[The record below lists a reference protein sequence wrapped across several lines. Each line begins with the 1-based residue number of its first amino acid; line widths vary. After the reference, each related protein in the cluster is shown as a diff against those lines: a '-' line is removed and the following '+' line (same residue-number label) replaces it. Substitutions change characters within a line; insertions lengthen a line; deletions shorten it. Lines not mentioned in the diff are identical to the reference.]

1 MEIPQSEDMNKI
13 QINIIEEKKQNQNDN
28 NLINNIV
35 KTSLSFPVF
44 CSFCKKSPLFS
55 PIFHC
60 KECKIIFCS
69 FCEYQYGPNHPHAYF
84 QIKNT
89 IQYGSFNFG
98 KQNEFDK
105 FIGNVEN
112 KVHDAYKSFLNFF
125 GTKQDCNNND
135 NQNEDNNINNPYNF
149 NNQNRI

>member
-44 CSFCKKSPLFS
+44 CSFC
-55 PIFHC
+55 
-60 KECKIIFCS
+60 ED
-69 FCEYQYGPNHPHAYF
+69 QYGPNHPHAYF

-125 GTKQDCNNND
+125 GTKQDSNNND